1 MPTIL
6 CQRGLFLKTLG
17 EIHGRKAV
25 DEAKPGAKRR
35 VFHNSGAA
43 KCRQVPARRVSW
55 GTEGSPRYHGSKPVE
70 LHKEWPRVV
79 MRGPLA
85 WRVLA
90 RSWGDRAVDRSNNE
104 NAEHQHGDPEN
115 GACGFPCL
123 RYADEHGHLLLT

>member
-1 MPTIL
+1 MPSFAFGNFLRTAMASRCAREWRIFSVFESMPTIL

-25 DEAKPGAKRR
+25 DEAKPGEKRR
-35 VFHNSGAA
+35 GFHNSGAA

-90 RSWGDRAVDRSNNE
+90 RSWGDR
-104 NAEHQHGDPEN
+104 
-115 GACGFPCL
+115 
-123 RYADEHGHLLLT
+123 